1 MDTNA
6 TTTELTDDVTGFH
19 CGGHY
24 APYYGG
30 FGGYVVQPGDS
41 LFAIAQRMYGDGRL
55 WPVLFA
61 ANADVI
67 RNPNLI
73 FAGQRLRM
81 PA

>member
-1 MDTNA
+1 MDTNV
-6 TTTELTDDVTGFH
+6 TTTEQTDDVTGFY

-55 WPVLFA
+55 WPALFA
-61 ANADVI
+61 ANRDRVL
-67 RNPNLI
+67 NPNLI
-73 FAGQRLRM
+73 YPGQVLRM
-81 PA
+81 A